1 MAKNI
6 AHRGFSGR
14 YPENTML
21 AFEKAL
27 EAGAEGIEFD
37 VHLTKD
43 GQLVIIHDELLDRT
57 TDGTGLVAE
66 RTLEELRQLDA
77 SAEYKGV
84 YGVNRIPTL
93 EEYYRLIQGRDCYT
107 NIELKTGVI
116 WYPGIEEKVLEVIDG
131 FGRRKDTVIS
141 SFNHFSILRMKELA
155 PDLVCGFLEESR
167 IIGPAA
173 YCTKH
178 GVECWHPLCY
188 DMTEDVVK
196 ELKDAGIQINAW
208 TVNRREDMV
217 DMLEKEIDGVITNF
231 PDLFLEVRR
240 EFTGK

>member
-1 MAKNI
+1 MAMNI
-6 AHRGFSGR
+6 AHRGFSGK

-37 VHLTKD
+37 VHLTRD

-57 TDGTGLVAE
+57 TDGAGLVADH
-66 RTLEELRQLDA
+66 TLEELRRLDA
-77 SAEYKGV
+77 SAGFKGV

-93 EEYYRLIQGRDCYT
+93 EEYFQLIQGREFFT

-116 WYPGIEEKVLEVIDG
+116 WYPGIEEKVLEVIDR
-131 FGRRKDTVIS
+131 FDRRKDTVIS
-141 SFNHFSILRMKELA
+141 SFNHFSVVRMKELA
-155 PDLVCGFLEESR
+155 PDILCGFLEESR

-173 YCTKH
+173 YCVKH
-178 GVECWHPLCY
+178 GIECWHPLLY
-188 DMTEDVVK
+188 DMTDDVVR
-196 ELKDAGIQINAW
+196 ELKSAGIRINAW
-208 TVNRREDMV
+208 TVNRREEMTA
-217 DMLEKEIDGVITNF
+217 MLEKGVDGVITNF
-231 PDLFLEVRR
+231 PDLFLEVRK

>member
-57 TDGTGLVAE
+57 TDGKGLVADC
-66 RTLEELRQLDA
+66 TLEELRRLDA
-77 SAEYKGV
+77 SAGYKGV

-93 EEYYRLIQGRDCYT
+93 EEYYRLIQGLDFYT
-107 NIELKTGVI
+107 NI
-116 WYPGIEEKVLEVIDG
+116 
-131 FGRRKDTVIS
+131 
-141 SFNHFSILRMKELA
+141 
-155 PDLVCGFLEESR
+155 
-167 IIGPAA
+167 
-173 YCTKH
+173 
-178 GVECWHPLCY
+178 
-188 DMTEDVVK
+188 
-196 ELKDAGIQINAW
+196 
-208 TVNRREDMV
+208 
-217 DMLEKEIDGVITNF
+217 
-231 PDLFLEVRR
+231 
-240 EFTGK
+240 